1 LNSAIVLNDLQE
13 LNRLSQSS
21 FALAGEFPY

>member
-1 LNSAIVLNDLQE
+1 MKTVSVLNDLQE